1 MNLYEIVGL
10 SSVITFSIQFEF
22 RIGLNASM
30 IRTLNIKLPS
40 PPDMPRGMTH
50 YVWFAPDLGVT
61 VKEQIG
67 NGAMNWTQILEKVQ
81 TSEGGS

>member
-1 MNLYEIVGL
+1 MNWYGIFGL
-10 SSVITFSIQFEF
+10 SSVLTFSMQCEF

-50 YVWFAPDLGVT
+50 YVWFAPELGVT